1 MMTQEELDRLR
12 KAYYSG
18 VLKVREGDTWVEYQS
33 LKQMRVA
40 MRDAENELANG
51 GEGKAPQGTR
61 LARTGKGY

>member
-1 MMTQEELDRLR
+1 MTQEMLDRLK

-33 LKQMRVA
+33 LKQMRIA
-40 MRDAENELANG
+40 MQDAENELVGAGNTP
-51 GEGKAPQGTR
+51 KGTR